1 VDFLRNKQGG
11 GETLAPRKTAK
22 GRFCWGLG
30 LCNYLE
36 LLSLCCL
43 LLLLAGCGKSNHT
56 GPSRVAFDPTWYP
69 VEVAGN
75 EARINGFTN
84 DLMMQIAEIGSLNYL
99 LVNGQWDDLLLGLDR
114 KRYDAVLT
122 SLYPYNFYQARY
134 AFSKLFLPTGPVLV
148 MRIDDEFSGWE
159 KMGGKEVAVFSDND
173 ATLIQSYPIILREYD
188 QVSTALTHLVEGRV
202 DGVLLGTLLAVP
214 YVNDLY
220 RTSLKVVTSPLTDE
234 GLRLVT
240 RKDAGPRVMKKF
252 DTGLLLLREDGR
264 YDELLHKWT
273 LGQ

>member
-1 VDFLRNKQGG
+1 MDFLRNK
-11 GETLAPRKTAK
+11 
-22 GRFCWGLG
+22 
-30 LCNYLE
+30 
-36 LLSLCCL
+36 LLPLCCL
-43 LLLLAGCGKSNHT
+43 LLLLAGCGAPSQK
-56 GPSRVAFDPTWYP
+56 GPARVAFDPSWYP

-84 DLMMQIAEIGSLNYL
+84 DLMIEIAEMGSLNYL

-148 MRIDDEFSGWE
+148 MRIDDQFPGWE
-159 KMGGKEVAVFSDND
+159 KMGGKEIAVFSDSD
-173 ATLIQSYPIILREYD
+173 ATLIQSYPQDGPGIILREYD
-188 QVSTALTHLVEGRV
+188 QVPTAFTHLVEGQL
-202 DGVLLGTLLAVP
+202 DGVLLGTLLAAP

-220 RTSLKVVTSPLTDE
+220 HTNLKVVTPPLTDE

-240 RKDAGPRVMKKF
+240 RKNAESSVMKKF
-252 DTGLLLLREDGR
+252 DTNLLLLREDGR
-264 YDELLHKWT
+264 YDQLLHKWT